1 MEMTASGPI
10 SGVKVLE
17 IAGIGPGPFAAMTS
31 ERRDQTRISATLS
44 VILCGPRHARDGVRE
59 PLG

>member
-1 MEMTASGPI
+1 MMARGSI
-10 SGVKVLE
+10 SAVKVLG

-31 ERRDQTRISATLS
+31 ERRDQTRTSATLS